1 MAAWRIID
9 LTQFSGSVSSKTGAI
24 VLHPEDK
31 PQVVLPVADVAVV
44 LIGMGVKLSG
54 AVLHRLTAADV
65 CVLLCDWRG
74 IPEAGAFAWRP
85 HSRVA
90 ARRVAQA
97 GMSVPKQKTAWKA
110 VVRRKIENQAKTL
123 LLCGKGKD
131 SKKLVELES
140 LVRSGDPDNIEGR
153 AARYYWSALFGKEFS
168 RQPGLG
174 DGVNSMLDYGYTI
187 VRGHGVRAVLAA
199 GLEPS
204 LGIFHHNRANLFC
217 LVDDLMEIF
226 RPLVDLEVFRLTKAG
241 KSSAADCK
249 AELVAAASSQYRD
262 DGIGIPAAF
271 EDLAQL
277 FGRYVESQVK
287 SFSPPKWFK

>member
-9 LTQFSGSVSSKTGAI
+9 LTQFSGSISSKTGAI

-74 IPEAGAFAWRP
+74 IPEAGTFAWRP

-110 VVRRKIENQAKTL
+110 VVKRKIENQAKTL
-123 LLCGKGKD
+123 LLCGKTRD
-131 SKKLVELES
+131 SKKLVELAS
-140 LVRSGDPDNIEGR
+140 LVRSGDPDNTEGR

-174 DGVNSMLDYGYTI
+174 DGINSMLDYGYMC
-187 VRGHGVRAVLAA
+187 A
-199 GLEPS
+199 GM
-204 LGIFHHNRANLFC
+204 G
-217 LVDDLMEIF
+217 
-226 RPLVDLEVFRLTKAG
+226 
-241 KSSAADCK
+241 
-249 AELVAAASSQYRD
+249 
-262 DGIGIPAAF
+262 
-271 EDLAQL
+271 
-277 FGRYVESQVK
+277 
-287 SFSPPKWFK
+287 